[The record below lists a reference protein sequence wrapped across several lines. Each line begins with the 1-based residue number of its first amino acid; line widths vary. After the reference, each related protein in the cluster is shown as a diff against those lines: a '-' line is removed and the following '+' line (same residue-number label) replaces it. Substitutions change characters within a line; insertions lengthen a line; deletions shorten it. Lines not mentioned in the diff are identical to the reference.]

1 MSAIDYLKDRRIYTL
16 IIIVVALALL
26 DGYYALHGGI
36 HLGIEFAGGTQIPV
50 TLDHGVNTTEMAS
63 IVATL
68 QARVSKF
75 GLSQVTV
82 EGVGNSTIYVII
94 PSVSGAEI
102 NQTVSI
108 IDSQGNFVG
117 VVNGQEAI
125 NGSGILKGSVEA
137 VPPQQ
142 INGTVAWQVTFYISP
157 QAAQKFSEAA
167 FGQANQP
174 LHLFLDRPTSAVVLI
189 NSSLLSKVGEAS
201 SGGAIGLSPAETLSD
216 MQSALQLG
224 NSTVP
229 VLEISNN
236 NASIQKTET
245 YLRHNNNKYSKV
257 ITTQDISGLLI
268 SAISNHSLGNYT
280 LIIVNQ
286 SQMTPSI
293 AQISTQE
300 STINAWPAVGLLSSP
315 ILAAGVTNGNVSN
328 NYEINGYAPTNMSLT
343 QQNAYASNQT
353 KTITSIL
360 TGGALPVAV
369 VVGTPTTIPPTLGTN
384 FLDVSIIALALVVI
398 AISIF
403 ITIRYRKIFLIAPIL
418 LTTFMELFIIF
429 SIIGLVGTIDLSAV
443 AGMIAI
449 LGTGVDAQVIITDEM
464 LKRGSHEASGK
475 TILGNAFYIV
485 WIDALMLVVAMLPL
499 FFSTSLVQVI
509 GFSESTIIGAILGVL
524 ITRPAYGAIISRH
537 YA

>member
-1 MSAIDYLKDRRIYTL
+1 MSLVAYLKDRRIYTL
-16 IIIVVALALL
+16 IIIIAALL
-26 DGYYALHGGI
+26 LLDAYYGLHGGI
-36 HLGIEFAGGTQIPV
+36 HLGVEFAGGTQIPV
-50 TLDHGVNTTEMAS
+50 TLDHGVNTTEMAD

-75 GLSQVTV
+75 GLSEVTV
-82 EGVGNSTIYVII
+82 EGVGNSTVYVII
-94 PSVSGAEI
+94 PSVSEQEI
-102 NQTVSI
+102 NQTVGI
-108 IDSQGNFVG
+108 IKSQGNFEG
-117 VVNGQEAI
+117 VVNGAEAI

-142 INGTVAWQVTFYISP
+142 VNNSVSWQVSFYISP
-157 QAAQKFSEAA
+157 QAAQQFSVAA

-174 LHLFLDRPTSAVVLI
+174 LHLFLDRPTSAIVLVDSAI
-189 NSSLLSKVGEAS
+189 LNKLGTGSSS
-201 SGGAIGLSPAETLSD
+201 SFGVSAAQGLSD

-224 NSTVP
+224 NRTIP
-229 VLEISNN
+229 VLAVSNTTV
-236 NASIQKTET
+236 SIQKTES
-245 YLRHNNNKYSKV
+245 YLSENRYKYSQV
-257 ITTQDISGLLI
+257 IATPNLNSGLLA
-268 SAISNHSLGNYT
+268 AISNHSLGNYT
-280 LIIVNQ
+280 LKLVNQ
-286 SQMTPSI
+286 SQMSPTI

-300 STINAWPAVGLLSSP
+300 STVSIWPAVGLLSSP
-315 ILAAGVTNGNVSN
+315 VLEPGVTNGNSST
-328 NYEINGYAPTNMSLT
+328 NYEISGASPTNISITEQL
-343 QQNAYASNQT
+343 AYAQNQT

-369 VVGTPTTIPPTLGTN
+369 IVGTPSVTPPTLGSN
-384 FLDVSIIALALVVI
+384 FLYVSIVALVLCVI

-403 ITIRYRKIFLIAPIL
+403 IMIRYRKLFLVAPIL

-449 LGTGVDAQVIITDEM
+449 LGTGVDSQIIITDEM
-464 LKRGSHEASGK
+464 LKKGSHESSGR

-485 WIDALMLVVAMLPL
+485 WIDAALLVFAMLPL
-499 FFSTSLVQVI
+499 FFSTSLVTVI